1 MKNKRSAG
9 KKTANNASFGKS
21 AAFIATAE
29 QKATKKIMPE
39 SDYLE
44 LVARLTPASNEKRSL
59 LNAFLVGGFICSI
72 GQFIRYFFMFEL
84 KIQGDDLA
92 AATSVVLIF
101 LGVFLTGLG
110 VYDRIGKHAGGGSI
124 VPITGFANS
133 VASPAMEFSREG
145 FIYGM
150 AAKMFVVAGPI
161 IVYGVSASV
170 IVGLMYLIF
179 GL

>member
-1 MKNKRSAG
+1 MKNNKAASAAVT
-9 KKTANNASFGKS
+9 KKT
-21 AAFIATAE
+21 
-29 QKATKKIMPE
+29 IMTE
-39 SDYLE
+39 KEYLT
-44 LVARLTPASNEKRSL
+44 LVSKLTPASNEKRSL

-72 GQFIRYFFMFEL
+72 GQFIRYFFMFQL
-84 KIQGDDLA
+84 KLQGDDLA

-101 LGVFLTGLG
+101 LGVFLTGTG

-170 IVGLMYLIF
+170 LVGLIYYIF

>member
-1 MKNKRSAG
+1 MNGGQAIVS
-9 KKTANNASFGKS
+9 KKEYA
-21 AAFIATAE
+21 
-29 QKATKKIMPE
+29 KI
-39 SDYLE
+39 
-44 LVARLTPASNEKRSL
+44 VARATPASNEKRSL
-59 LNAFLVGGFICSI
+59 LNAFLVGGFICCI
-72 GQFIRYFFMFEL
+72 GQFIRYFFMLVFKL
-84 KIQGDDLA
+84 KGDELA
-92 AATSVVLIF
+92 ASTSIVLIF
-101 LGVFLTGLG
+101 LGVLLTGFG

-133 VASPAMEFSREG
+133 VASPAMEFASEG

-170 IVGLMYLIF
+170 LVGLVYYIF